1 MWIKAVGLTAN
12 NIALEDDGMIKH
24 RVLILISILLILAG
38 LSAACGRSNEPAQSV
53 EVEPTEQLVTTE
65 AVSTTSDSG
74 AATVDPA
81 ATVAPETGTYGQAVD
96 VPIMDGNR
104 NFQISRTGENISYIM
119 DAVTM
124 EDVYIFY
131 QDNLTAANWIPG
143 PNETA
148 VGSRNLVTLARTN
161 DQVDRIT
168 VTMQN
173 NPIGEF
179 VVITIVIVRAQ

>member
-1 MWIKAVGLTAN
+1 
-12 NIALEDDGMIKH
+12 
-24 RVLILISILLILAG
+24 
-38 LSAACGRSNEPAQSV
+38 
-53 EVEPTEQLVTTE
+53 
-65 AVSTTSDSG
+65 
-74 AATVDPA
+74 VDPA

-131 QDNLTAANWIPG
+131 QENLTAANWIPG